1 MRAYALAVAGT
12 LLVQTPVAPVAQVE
26 YRFAEVVSKVVL
38 THADAERRVA
48 AGEAAEAGDEV
59 RTGWRGRAV
68 VEAPAHASRFEILP
82 STRVRLA
89 GPEPGV
95 LIVLERG
102 RLKAVFDALTGSDE
116 RLVATPGALL
126 AVRGTRYGVEVEADG
141 AAAVTVFEGTVEVLP
156 RDAALAPLAVRAG
169 EVCNFGP
176 RTPPRAA
183 PMPPGTRED
192 AWRGGMAEREP
203 RGAAGGGQSAPGQ
216 PSGRP
221 ESQQRPSGRTG
232 RSGPG
237 GSS

>member
-1 MRAYALAVAGT
+1 MRIHALAMAGV
-12 LLVQTPVAPVAQVE
+12 LLAQAASAPVE
-26 YRFAEVVSKVVL
+26 YRFAEVAGKVVL
-38 THADAERRVA
+38 THADTERRVS
-48 AGEAAEAGDEV
+48 AGEVAEAGDEV

-68 VEAPAHASRFEILP
+68 IEAPARASRFEVLP

-95 LIVLERG
+95 LLVLERG
-102 RLKAVFDALTGSDE
+102 RLKAIFDALAGHDD

-169 EVCNFGP
+169 EVCRFGP
-176 RTPPRAA
+176 HTPPRAA
-183 PMPPGTRED
+183 PMPRDMRED
-192 AWRGGMAEREP
+192 SWRGGMVQRDPGTAA
-203 RGAAGGGQSAPGQ
+203 GAAPSGHSAPA
-216 PSGRP
+216 GRP
-221 ESQQRPSGRTG
+221 ATSRPAGRSG

-237 GSS
+237 GSE

>member
-1 MRAYALAVAGT
+1 M
-12 LLVQTPVAPVAQVE
+12 
-26 YRFAEVVSKVVL
+26 
-38 THADAERRVA
+38 
-48 AGEAAEAGDEV
+48 
-59 RTGWRGRAV
+59 
-68 VEAPAHASRFEILP
+68 
-82 STRVRLA
+82 
-89 GPEPGV
+89 
-95 LIVLERG
+95 
-102 RLKAVFDALTGSDE
+102 
-116 RLVATPGALL
+116 
-126 AVRGTRYGVEVEADG
+126 RGTRYGVEVEADG